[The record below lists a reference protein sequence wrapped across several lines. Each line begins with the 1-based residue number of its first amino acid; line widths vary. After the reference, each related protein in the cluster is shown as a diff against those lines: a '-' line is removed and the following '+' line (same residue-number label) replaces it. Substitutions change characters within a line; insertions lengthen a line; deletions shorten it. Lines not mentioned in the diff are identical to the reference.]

1 MIGQSAYLAEAKGYQ
16 HQAYAG
22 AFAEFG
28 TPRELEHCGGW
39 VLERPVPGSNAIDAM
54 GCYPIFCCRDWQ
66 RIPDD
71 MSELGSRLLTLS
83 LVADPFGNHDPAL
96 LRSAFAPVIPFKTHF
111 VADLT
116 VPIRSLVSEHHQY
129 YARKSLRRVSV
140 DVCSTPAQHLDAW
153 TAMFAGLAARHRLK
167 GIKAFSR
174 SSFEKQLSVPGM
186 VMFTAEA
193 EGRLVGIQL
202 WYQQDDVAYGHL
214 AAYSPSGYDIR
225 ARASYGMYW
234 AIIQHFA
241 SRVRWLDLG
250 GSAGSSGDARD
261 GLAQFKQ
268 GWSSGTRT
276 AFLCGR
282 VLNPAAYAD
291 IMNTAGVRASDYFPA
306 YRQGEFEPNWPD
318 RVGAGADGVGGNA
331 GRTRKTVWKGQS
343 TSADSRSLSENR
355 PFPAYQMIAAPT
367 LGIRMDR
374 FPCPHPTS

>member
-1 MIGQSAYLAEAKGYQ
+1 MMNQPPRSADDGGYR
-16 HQAYAG
+16 HRAYAG
-22 AFAEFG
+22 ALADFG
-28 TPRELEHCGGW
+28 TPRELRHCGGW
-39 VLERPVPGSNAIDAM
+39 VLERPVPGSNAVDAM

-71 MSELGSRLLTLS
+71 MSELGSRLVTLS

-129 YARKSLRRVSV
+129 YARKSLRRVRV
-140 DVCSTPAQHLDAW
+140 DVCTAPAQYLDAW
-153 TAMFAGLAARHRLK
+153 TSLFVVLAARHRLK

-174 SSFEKQLSVPGM
+174 NSFEKQLSVPGL
-186 VMFTAEA
+186 VMFTAET
-193 EGRLVGIQL
+193 EGRLAGIQL

-214 AAYSPSGYDIR
+214 AAYSPAGYDIR

-234 AIIQHFA
+234 VIIQYFA

-261 GLAQFKQ
+261 GLVQFKQ

-282 VLNPAAYAD
+282 VLNLAAYAD
-291 IMNTAGVRASDYFPA
+291 IMNTAGVRESDYFPA
-306 YRQGEFEPNWPD
+306 YRQGEFDSGGQGREGTVPPAGGRVVGRMRETIREGQAGMLDLEED
-318 RVGAGADGVGGNA
+318 RCSSNA
-331 GRTRKTVWKGQS
+331 G
-343 TSADSRSLSENR
+343 
-355 PFPAYQMIAAPT
+355 
-367 LGIRMDR
+367 
-374 FPCPHPTS
+374 